1 MNAVTPVAVGT
12 EYTFRPARLEDMP
25 GVHKMLAA
33 IAAVYPSSYAP
44 TLADV
49 IKDFDDPWCNPE
61 TDSLVALTPDGA
73 VVAFV
78 RIWINPAQVG
88 ETRVYLDDDIHPE
101 HREHRHP
108 GLEGPLLDWLE
119 ARGAE
124 RLREVATG
132 HPEHHPLVMQVMCWA
147 TEHDRSAG
155 YQRRGFLPVRYSYRM
170 RRDLRQP
177 IPERPLPAGL
187 TLRPYAPELDEGM
200 LATRN
205 ESFSDLWHFDLV
217 SPANWQQFFVQRSD
231 FRPDLSF
238 AVLAGEE
245 VVAYSMNGFDPIAA
259 ERTGLKV
266 GWIRSLG
273 TRRAWRKRGLA
284 SALLV
289 TSMRAFQSA
298 GLEYAGLGVDAQ
310 NPTGALSLYEALGF
324 VPYERG
330 LQFHKTL

>member
-12 EYTFRPARLEDMP
+12 QYDYRPARLQDMP
-25 GVHKMLAA
+25 GVHSLLAA
-33 IAAVYPSSYAP
+33 IAAVYPSSATP

-49 IKDFDDPWCNPE
+49 IKDFADPWCNPE
-61 TDSLVALTPDGA
+61 SDSRVALTPDGA

-88 ETRVYLDDDIHPE
+88 ETRVYLDDDIHPL
-101 HREHRHP
+101 HRHP

-119 ARGAE
+119 TRGAQ
-124 RLREVATG
+124 RLREVAAG
-132 HPEHHPLVMQVMCWA
+132 HPEHDPLVMQMMCWA

-155 YQRRGFLPVRYSYRM
+155 YERRGFRPVRYSYRM
-170 RRDLRQP
+170 RRDLCRP
-177 IPERPLPAGL
+177 LPERPLPAGL
-187 TLRPYAPELDEGM
+187 TMRKHAPELDAGM

-205 ESFSDLWHFDLV
+205 ESLSDGWHFDPV
-217 SPANWQQFFVQRSD
+217 SPSDWQQFFVQRSE
-231 FRPDLSF
+231 FRADLSF
-238 AVLAGEE
+238 PVLAGNE
-245 VVAYSMNGFDPIAA
+245 VVAYSMNRYDPIAA

-266 GWIRSLG
+266 GWLGSLG

-284 SALLV
+284 SALPV
-289 TSMRAFQSA
+289 ASMRAFQAA

-310 NPTGALSLYEALGF
+310 NPTGALALYEGMGF
-324 VPYERG
+324 TPYEQG